1 MQQNRQAQAC
11 ETSTIHFPEDISL
24 GRVFVMPQGDDPV
37 QQHLWVPEF
46 SAQGAIV
53 VPANHRTVLVFNG
66 STLAPLQYLPSDAI
80 DELRLLKPHRNVS
93 EVGYSGR
100 LDSDELA
107 YLARLS
113 GLCALVLSRVG
124 IEQHGRHQFQN
135 LTHITDLSLVGGEFD
150 DTIFPML
157 ESLDHLQVLSID
169 DTAMDHLNLARL
181 QRLPH
186 LHALWGFRPGDEL
199 MPIVA
204 RFPALRSLDLSEGGV
219 TNKGM
224 IHCQH
229 MPQLETLYLMM
240 SEDVGNSGIRHLRTV
255 SHLRILNLTEVPSVT
270 NAGLAAL
277 QELPKL
283 QQLYLLGT
291 RISDRGMAHLKEMP
305 TLEVLELPGTITDA
319 GLRILPS
326 LPTLRVLSL
335 RTNIEITDECLVAVG
350 ACPTLQ
356 VLDLSETTI
365 NDAGLAYLRD
375 ISQLM
380 VLDLWNTPVSDEGL
394 AHLHVHTML
403 RHVIV
408 RGTQVTKT
416 GIAALREA
424 LPQCVIVAS

>member
-1 MQQNRQAQAC
+1 MQQNRQVQTR
-11 ETSTIHFPEDISL
+11 EPYTIHFPEDISL
-24 GRVFVMPQGDDPV
+24 GRGFVMPQGNDPV
-37 QQHLWVPEF
+37 QQRLWVPAF

-66 STLAPLQYLPSDAI
+66 STLAPLQHLPPDAI
-80 DELRLLKPHRNVS
+80 DELRLLKPHRNIS
-93 EVGYSGR
+93 EMGYSGR
-100 LDSDELA
+100 LDSNELA

-113 GLCALVLSRVG
+113 GLRALDLRRVG
-124 IEQHGRHQFQN
+124 IEQHARHQFQN

-157 ESLDHLQVLSID
+157 ESLDHLHVLSID

-186 LHALWGFRPGDEL
+186 LHTLWGFRPGDAL
-199 MPIVA
+199 MPIVT
-204 RFPALRSLDLSEGGV
+204 RFPALRSLDLGEGGV
-219 TNKGM
+219 TNRGL

-229 MPQLETLYLMM
+229 MSQLEELSLMM
-240 SEDVGNSGIRHLRTV
+240 NEDVGNSGIRHLRTV
-255 SHLRILNLTEVPSVT
+255 SPVRILNLTEVPSVT
-270 NAGLAAL
+270 NAGLAAV
-277 QELPKL
+277 QDLPDL
-283 QQLYLLGT
+283 QQLYVLGT
-291 RISDRGMAHLKEMP
+291 RIRDRGMVHLERMP
-305 TLEVLELPGTITDA
+305 TLEVLELPATITDA

-335 RTNIEITDECLVAVG
+335 RTNIAITDESLVAVG

-375 ISQLM
+375 IPQLM
-380 VLDLWNTPVSDEGL
+380 VLDLWNTPVSDAGL
-394 AHLHVHTML
+394 AHLHGHTML

-408 RGTQVTKT
+408 KGTQVTAH
-416 GIAALREA
+416 GIAALQEA
-424 LPQCVIVAS
+424 LPHCKIVH